1 MDVIVD
7 FNAILVALALGFVVG
22 VSIISFLFYAA
33 VKAAIS
39 TREELVE
46 DPQRWRTIQNWS
58 PSVVYETR
66 RAHLHAIVRDPEVL
80 DW

>member
-1 MDVIVD
+1 MGGIVD
-7 FNAILVALALGFVVG
+7 VNAILLALALGFVVG
-22 VSIISFLFYAA
+22 VSIILFLFYAA

-39 TREELVE
+39 ARDEMVE
-46 DPQRWRTIQNWS
+46 DPMRWRTIQNWS
-58 PSVVYETR
+58 SSVVYETR